1 MKSYWD
7 SLAHQFQHQQ
17 PPLRPCAEDTRLLQ
31 QIVHNR
37 HRQNS
42 PPHSRALLFGV
53 TPEIASLSWP
63 DHTSLLAIEKSQAMI
78 DVIWPGN
85 IPGRREAILGN
96 WLDIKLEEASFDF
109 VVGDGFLTG
118 FAYPD
123 QYRQIAENISHWL
136 KPDGWLI
143 ARLFVRTTKQE
154 TLQAIMTDLRAHRVK
169 RFDILKWRLGM
180 ALQENAREGVTV
192 ENIYRAWK
200 RIEEQWPSLPEEAGW
215 PRPTVDT
222 IKLYDGRIARYAFPS
237 IEELNDAFSNHLE
250 PVSTT
255 IPDYDF
261 GECCPTLVY
270 RRRNGHA

>member
-17 PPLRPCAEDTRLLQ
+17 SPLRPCAEDMRLLH
-31 QIVHNR
+31 QIVQDQSVRNSHPHN
-37 HRQNS
+37 
-42 PPHSRALLFGV
+42 RALLFGV
-53 TPEIASLSWP
+53 TPEIATFSWP
-63 DHTSLLAIEKSQAMI
+63 SNTSLLAIEKSQAMI
-78 DVIWPGN
+78 DLIWPGN
-85 IPGRREAILGN
+85 IPGRREVKCGN
-96 WLDIKLEEASFDF
+96 WLDIELEEASFNF

-123 QYRQIAENISHWL
+123 QCRQIADKISRWL
-136 KPDGWLI
+136 KPDGLLI
-143 ARLFVRTTKQE
+143 ARLFVRTAKKE
-154 TLQAIMTDLRAHRVK
+154 THEAILTDLRAGKIK

-180 ALQENAREGVTV
+180 AIQENVRQGVIV
-192 ENIYRAWK
+192 DDIHRAWK
-200 RIEEQWPSLPEEAGW
+200 RIEAEWPSLPEEAGW

-222 IKLYDGRIARYAFPS
+222 IKLYESRTDRYVFPT
-237 IEELNDAFSNHLE
+237 IEELNDALSIQLE

-270 RRRNGHA
+270 RPRNNHT